1 MRLIPTG
8 GRYGNGRIVM
18 TKNLESDTSVADF
31 LIDLLGA
38 IRFPGEV
45 RLDAHGFVQ
54 SKEGEPVFVFG
65 SPNSG
70 IQFWNEKQSVLLR
83 R

>member
-1 MRLIPTG
+1 MSLIPSG
-8 GRYGNGRIVM
+8 GKYGYGRIVM
-18 TKNLESDTSVADF
+18 TKNLEAGTNVADF

-38 IRFPGEV
+38 IRFPGEL

-54 SKEGEPVFVFG
+54 TKEGEPVFVFG

-70 IQFWNEKQSVLLR
+70 IQFWNDKQSILLR